1 MRIRSLLEKHTIEDL
16 FTAIYTVVEGA
27 SVKWV

>member
-16 FTAIYTVVEGA
+16 FTAIYTV
-27 SVKWV
+27 